1 MPTENHRD
9 GYTISTDKA
18 RLNIP
23 LIHEYL
29 SQQSYWAKGRP
40 MDVVQRSIQHSLCFG
55 VYQEDRQVGFAR
67 LVTDYATFSWLCD
80 VFILESHRG
89 LGLGKWLIATII
101 EHPEL
106 QSAKPILLA
115 TSNAHELYR
124 RYGGFNELPMPEK
137 WMVRSRKR

>member
-1 MPTENHRD
+1 
-9 GYTISTDKA
+9 
-18 RLNIP
+18 
-23 LIHEYL
+23 
-29 SQQSYWAKGRP
+29 

-55 VYQEDRQVGFAR
+55 VYLEDRQVGFAR

-80 VFILESHRG
+80 VFILKSHRG

-137 WMVRSRKR
+137 WMVRPRKG